1 MIIIATTPSREN
13 WLADCVRS
21 INRPVIILSDFNYE
35 LGKLIWCANNL
46 DEPFLFLQ
54 DSIELKSTDWIDD
67 ILSLNKSVALTDD
80 PSPYG
85 MYMGVYDPSILKLT
99 SLPQPKSKA
108 EAIKFEVEWTREY
121 AQLTNPVIYFPELR
135 DSNAKRTI
143 DRYGKTCLVLEN
155 DYLIKYK
162 SNWGQKPALD

>member
-1 MIIIATTPSREN
+1 MIVIATTPTREN

-21 INRPVIILSDFNYE
+21 INKPVVILSDFNYE
-35 LGKLIWCANNL
+35 LGKLIWCAKHL
-46 DEPFLFLQ
+46 SEPFLFLQ
-54 DSIELKSTDWIDD
+54 DSIELKTNNWIDD
-67 ILSLNKSVALTDD
+67 ILSHKKSIALTDD
-80 PSPYG
+80 PVPYG
-85 MYMGVYDPSILKLT
+85 MYMGVYEPEKLKMT

-108 EAIKFEVEWTREY
+108 DAIKLEIEWTQEY
-121 AQLTNPVIYFPELR
+121 AKLTNPTIYFPELR
-135 DSNAKRTI
+135 DSNAKRKV